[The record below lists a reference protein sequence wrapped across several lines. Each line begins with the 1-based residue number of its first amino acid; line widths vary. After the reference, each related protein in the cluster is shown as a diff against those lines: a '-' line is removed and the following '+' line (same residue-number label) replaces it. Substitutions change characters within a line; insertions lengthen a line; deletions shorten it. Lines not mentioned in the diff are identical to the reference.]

1 MPTNHTEVIRV
12 AASIKAKASTGIDG
26 LSNKLVKL
34 IIPVIAKPL
43 THIFNKSF
51 VKGIFPDVY
60 KIAKVIPIFKS
71 GDKNHPINYR
81 PISLLPTFSKI
92 LEKRMHMRMISF
104 LVKHNII
111 YPGQYGFLKGRSTE
125 QAMLEI
131 VYKITEAIEQKKC
144 TLGIFLDLSKAL
156 DTIDHTI
163 LLTETISLR
172 L

>member
-1 MPTNHTEVIRV
+1 
-12 AASIKAKASTGIDG
+12 
-26 LSNKLVKL
+26 
-34 IIPVIAKPL
+34 
-43 THIFNKSF
+43 
-51 VKGIFPDVY
+51 
-60 KIAKVIPIFKS
+60 
-71 GDKNHPINYR
+71 
-81 PISLLPTFSKI
+81 
-92 LEKRMHMRMISF
+92 MHMRLISF

-111 YPGQYGFLKGRSTE
+111 FPGQYGFLKGRSTE